1 MSNGW
6 TPERR
11 ERQAVAIRCWKPWRF
26 STGPGTADGKRR
38 SSRNRYERRQ
48 RLRCGASTKTP
59 DRRARRSCRT
69 FPFAQCRRSS
79 DTEVRMRA
87 GLSFRRSFSA
97 TGGGATLEIA
107 GWGHNAGTNPAF
119 RAKNRGVRLL
129 RRRVPVSPAFC
140 STQNTTW
147 AEGRVPCNCAPS
159 ASGFDALALLTL

>member
-38 SSRNRYERRQ
+38 SSRNRYEHRQ
-48 RLRCGASTKTP
+48 RLRWGASTKTP

-87 GLSFRRSFSA
+87 GLSFRRRFSA
-97 TGGGATLEIA
+97 TGGGRRLRLRVGAITPAQILLFAPRTGGFVCCDDESPYHRHFARRKTRHGPRAACPATV
-107 GWGHNAGTNPAF
+107 PP
-119 RAKNRGVRLL
+119 L
-129 RRRVPVSPAFC
+129 RRA
-140 STQNTTW
+140 ST
-147 AEGRVPCNCAPS
+147 PLHC
-159 ASGFDALALLTL
+159 